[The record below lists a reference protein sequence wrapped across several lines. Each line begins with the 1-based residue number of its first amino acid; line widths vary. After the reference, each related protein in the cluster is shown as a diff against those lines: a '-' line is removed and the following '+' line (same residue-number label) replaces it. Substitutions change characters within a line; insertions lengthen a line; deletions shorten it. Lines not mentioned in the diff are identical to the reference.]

1 MPILSFKSINHITTR
16 QATCSRTQVTHT
28 HSAPFNRPHSSPIA
42 ISSSLTLSN
51 RRSSRCQP
59 LIPTKCSSP
68 QGRPSRDEGK
78 ARVTKSIMWPHPL
91 STQRPSTSTYLAPKR
106 RETSNKSS
114 KTAVWTVS
122 DRDSEIR
129 LIHHLMG
136 GSIPLLLLTASKGI
150 SSGQRKISRPSPHSP
165 HPDPLNHARVPLEP
179 EKAARGNSSKI
190 SSEGTILGSRI
201 RSPRRSTT
209 LRRLTMSSLMRI

>member
-1 MPILSFKSINHITTR
+1 MSINQIFPR
-16 QATCSRTQVTHT
+16 QPKCFSSQVTHT
-28 HSAPFNRPHSSPIA
+28 HSAPFNLPHSSPTA
-42 ISSSLTLSN
+42 ISSSSTRSN
-51 RRSSRCQP
+51 RKCSRCLP
-59 LIPTKCSSP
+59 LTPTKCSSP
-68 QGRPSRDEGK
+68 QERPSRDEGK
-78 ARVTKSIMWPHPL
+78 ARVTKSIVWPHPL
-91 STQRPSTSTYLAPKR
+91 STRRPSTSTYLAIRR

-129 LIHHLMG
+129 LIHLLTG
-136 GSIPLLLLTASKGI
+136 GSIRLLLLTASKGI
-150 SSGQRKISRPSPHSP
+150 SSGQRKRSRPSPHSP

-190 SSEGTILGSRI
+190 SSEGTILGSRTRI
-201 RSPRRSTT
+201 PRGSTT